1 MNNHNYQ
8 DSVQHFAALKVY
20 YQAEQYND
28 SSPSSL
34 LYFILRRVD
43 SDILL
48 TDLELSWLRE
58 NNLVDTIKCIENKS
72 KHIDEL
78 VAEAS
83 RLFKKYLPS
92 IYGRL
97 TKESLS
103 KPIHFILKKLEMR
116 HLLTPRE
123 ISYLNSN
130 DYFLQL
136 GAFAEFQALMVKYQ
150 VTQYPDS
157 QPSSPLFAILKQL
170 DVQEPLSI
178 QEIEWLQS
186 QLLPEIF
193 AIFTQQEHS
202 RNLQF
207 TALKEKYHAGGY
219 TDTSYLSRPLYEIL
233 QQLDANK
240 PVSELQIDWLKQQG
254 LLETVAIAEEQ
265 ENVRN
270 FEALKHKYKATAFQ
284 ESSIS
289 SHLYKVLKKID
300 AGDSLSEPDFNFLN
314 KRKLVSTLVSYV
326 QTKIGREQLLTETE
340 YNWLVQNRQD
350 AELLKSQEI
359 RHYLIL
365 RKLGAGKQLD
375 DTEVACFIVE
385 IEAKI
390 KRKQVLTE
398 TEYNWLVQ
406 NRQGNEILGKN
417 EIFRYL
423 VSKKLEEGKRLDEI
437 EAAWLYDEFKDEH
450 CQRTDWLI
458 RYHEI
463 EALFYENE
471 YTNTG
476 NKWNLANAS
485 SHWRKAEKPKLAL
498 FVTDELNFAKIKEDK
513 LKAALLTTRGGAFR
527 DLEKLDQAEN
537 CAMQAIQYYPQS
549 HHPYT
554 LMGAICFERGQYGE
568 GEKWFGEAIQRG
580 ASPRDQDA
588 ELKRIVRDTKDSK
601 KLWELIKYLLDKD
614 SERYSWARRYLIEMG
629 GIYFKRGQYSEGEEW
644 FDEAIQRGAY
654 PRSQDAEL
662 KSIVRDTKDS
672 KKHRELIDYLLSK
685 DSKRYGWAKEYL
697 HARRQ

>member
-1 MNNHNYQ
+1 MNNNNYQ

-20 YQAEQYND
+20 YQAELYND

-34 LYFILRRVD
+34 LYFILRQVD

-58 NNLVDTIKCIENKS
+58 NNLVDTIKCIESKS

-78 VAEAS
+78 VAEAN

-130 DYFLQL
+130 DYSLQL
-136 GAFAEFQALMVKYQ
+136 GAIAEFQALMVKYQ

-170 DVQEPLSI
+170 DVQKPLSI
-178 QEIEWLQS
+178 QQIEWLQS
-186 QLLPEIF
+186 QQLPEIF
-193 AIFTQQEHS
+193 AVFEQQEHG

-233 QQLDANK
+233 QQLDAHK
-240 PVSELQIDWLKQQG
+240 PISELQVDWLNQQG
-254 LLETVAIAEEQ
+254 LVETVTLAEVQ
-265 ENVRN
+265 KL
-270 FEALKHKYKATAFQ
+270 EALKRKYKATALQ

-300 AGDSLSEPDFNFLN
+300 AGDSLSEADFNFLK
-314 KRKLVSTLVSYV
+314 KRQLVPTLAIYV
-326 QTKIGREQLLTETE
+326 QTKIGREQLLAETE
-340 YNWLVQNRQD
+340 YNWLVQNRQ
-350 AELLKSQEI
+350 S
-359 RHYLIL
+359 
-365 RKLGAGKQLD
+365 
-375 DTEVACFIVE
+375 
-385 IEAKI
+385 
-390 KRKQVLTE
+390 
-398 TEYNWLVQ
+398 
-406 NRQGNEILGKN
+406 NEILGKN

-437 EAAWLYDEFKDEH
+437 EAAWLYDEFKDER

-458 RYHEI
+458 CYHEI

-471 YTNTG
+471 YKNTG

-485 SHWRKAEKPKLAL
+485 SHWRKAEEPESALA
-498 FVTDELNFAKIKEDK
+498 VTDELNFAKIKEDK

-527 DLEKLDQAEN
+527 DLKELDQAER
-537 CAMQAIQYYPQS
+537 CAKQAIQYHPQS

-554 LMGAICFERGQYGE
+554 LMGAICFECGQYGE
-568 GEKWFGEAIQRG
+568 GEEWFEKAIQRG

-588 ELKRIVRDTKDSK
+588 ELKRIVKDTKDSK
-601 KLWELIKYLLDKD
+601 K
-614 SERYSWARRYLIEMG
+614 R
-629 GIYFKRGQYSEGEEW
+629 
-644 FDEAIQRGAY
+644 
-654 PRSQDAEL
+654 
-662 KSIVRDTKDS
+662 
-672 KKHRELIDYLLSK
+672 RELIDYLLNK
-685 DSKRYGWAKEYL
+685 DSRRYGWAKEYL
-697 HARRQ
+697 HPRKQ